1 MGGASFKEPDL
12 KTNKSNQ
19 KNHKAMKINHL
30 IILLLT
36 GLFIFSGC
44 YHAQVTTGL
53 QPSAQVYEDT
63 MAHGFLFGLV
73 PPSIVRAQD
82 ECSNGVARVETRI
95 SFINGLLSAIT
106 FNLYTPMHIKVTC
119 ASSSADI
126 PADRSNMYTINR
138 EDSQEVISKTL
149 SKATDKSIK
158 DNEPFYL
165 EMK

>member
-1 MGGASFKEPDL
+1 
-12 KTNKSNQ
+12 
-19 KNHKAMKINHL
+19 MKINHL
-30 IILLLT
+30 ILLLLA
-36 GLFIFSGC
+36 GLFLFSGC

-53 QPSAQVYEDT
+53 EPSAQVYEDT

-82 ECSNGVARVETRI
+82 TCSNGVARVETRI
-95 SFINGLLSAIT
+95 SFINGLISTIT

-119 ASSSADI
+119 ASSSAELST
-126 PADRSNMYTINR
+126 DRSNMYTINR
-138 EDSQEVISKTL
+138 DDSEEVISNTL
-149 SKATDKSIK
+149 SKAAEKSLK

>member
-1 MGGASFKEPDL
+1 
-12 KTNKSNQ
+12 
-19 KNHKAMKINHL
+19 MKIKYSIL
-30 IILLLT
+30 LLLT

-53 QPSAQVYEDT
+53 EPSAQVYEDT

-73 PPSIVRAQD
+73 PPSIVNAQD
-82 ECSNGVARVETRI
+82 ECTNGVARVETKI
-95 SFINGLLSAIT
+95 SFVNGLLSAIT

-126 PADRSNMYTINR
+126 PSDRSNTYTINR
-138 EDSQEVISKTL
+138 EDSEEAINKTL
-149 SKATDKSIK
+149 ARAAEKSIK

-165 EMK
+165 ELK